1 MNRRVSNL
9 EQRRIVAR
17 TPKRPFPSA
26 AMDQPEPLT
35 SAQAA
40 EHAVALDNAQANSLV
55 NPWLFVPALYVMQ
68 AIPVTLVQEVS
79 SIAFKGMGVDN
90 EMITRVVSLLSLPWS
105 IKLLWGPLVDLNG
118 TKRGWMVATQTLL
131 ILSLGIA
138 ALTFLGGKA
147 AFYFTVSAFALTA
160 FFSATCDIATDG
172 YYLLALGKAEQ
183 AKFVGVQS
191 ACYRAGRLFCTGFL
205 VYLSGSISE
214 RLTGRM
220 DNGATI
226 AWTSVMLLA
235 TAVYGIGRVIVGWK
249 SPKPVADRVRVSSE
263 GDRERN
269 ILRTVAII
277 AFGLTTYFV
286 INSLTRF
293 TANFLADSLGSVPLL
308 GDLKKGWG
316 LTHDQIVVE
325 QIQLF
330 FCSVGAV
337 GTYFASRALV
347 RGTEMGTAFSTFV
360 RQKGFVAIL
369 LFMTFYR
376 FGEVMVVRMAP
387 LFLKDSVEKGGL
399 AMSDKELGL
408 ANGFAGVL
416 GIIAGGIVGGFFLS
430 RIGLKRGFWPVAIA
444 MHAPNLLYLWAA
456 IVRPDHL
463 WIYPIAFFDQFGYGF
478 GYAAYAVYLM
488 QVASRTPQYKTSHYA
503 IATALGATFIAIAG
517 ASSGIIQANFGYV
530 TFFFCVIFASLPGM
544 LTLLIIPHDEPAGT
558 PA

>member
-1 MNRRVSNL
+1 MEEIELIN
-9 EQRRIVAR
+9 
-17 TPKRPFPSA
+17 
-26 AMDQPEPLT
+26 QPPDAT
-35 SAQAA
+35 AISDSQP
-40 EHAVALDNAQANSLV
+40 NSPI

-90 EMITRVVSLLSLPWS
+90 AMITKVVSLLSLPWS
-105 IKLLWGPLVDLNG
+105 IKLLWGPLVDLSG
-118 TKRGWMVATQTLL
+118 TKRGWMVACQTLL
-131 ILSLGIA
+131 IVSLGVA

-147 AFYFTVSAFALTA
+147 GFYFTVSAFALTA

-172 YYLLALGKAEQ
+172 YYLLSLSKAEQ

-191 ACYRAGRLFCTGFL
+191 ACYRAGRLFCTGLL

-214 RLTGRM
+214 RLAGRM
-220 DNGATI
+220 DNGATV
-226 AWTSVMLLA
+226 AWTSAMLLA
-235 TAVYGIGRVIVGWK
+235 TAVYGIGRVMVGLK
-249 SPKPVADRVRVSSE
+249 APKVDADPVRTSTE
-263 GDRERN
+263 GDREKN
-269 ILRTVAII
+269 ILRTVSII

-293 TANFLADSLGSVPLL
+293 TANFLAQTLGSLPLL

-325 QIQLF
+325 QIQFF
-330 FCSVGAV
+330 FCLLGAI
-337 GTYFASRALV
+337 GTFFASRALV
-347 RGTEMGTAFSTFV
+347 RGTEMGNAFGTFV

-387 LFLKDSVEKGGL
+387 LFLKDAAEKGGL

-408 ANGFAGVL
+408 ANGVAGVL
-416 GIIAGGIVGGFFLS
+416 GIIAGGMVGGFFLS
-430 RIGLKRGFWPVAIA
+430 RIGLKRGVWPVAIA

-456 IVRPDHL
+456 AVKPDHL

-503 IATALGATFIAIAG
+503 IATALGATFIAVAG
-517 ASSGIIQANFGYV
+517 ASSGIIQSNFGYV
-530 TFFFCVIFASLPGM
+530 TFFVCVIFASIPGM
-544 LTLLIIPHDEPAGT
+544 LTLLIIPHDAPTAT
-558 PA
+558 A

>member
-1 MNRRVSNL
+1 M
-9 EQRRIVAR
+9 EQIELNVP
-17 TPKRPFPSA
+17 TETTPSA
-26 AMDQPEPLT
+26 DSQPESP
-35 SAQAA
+35 
-40 EHAVALDNAQANSLV
+40 V
-55 NPWLFVPALYVMQ
+55 NPWLFIPALYVMQ

-105 IKLLWGPLVDLNG
+105 IKLLWGPLVDLSG
-118 TKRGWMVATQTLL
+118 TKRGWMIATQTLL
-131 ILSLGIA
+131 IVSLGIG

-147 AFYFTVSAFALTA
+147 GFYFTVTAFALTA

-172 YYLLALGKAEQ
+172 YYLLALNKAQQ

-191 ACYRAGRLFCTGFL
+191 AFYRAGRLFCTGFL

-214 RLTGRM
+214 RLTGQM
-220 DNGATI
+220 DNGATV
-226 AWTSVMLLA
+226 AWTAVMLLA
-235 TAVYGIGRVIVGWK
+235 TAVYGGGRILVGLK
-249 SPKPVADRVRVSSE
+249 SPQSSMDPVRVSSE
-263 GDRERN
+263 GEREKN
-269 ILRTVAII
+269 ILRTLCVI
-277 AFGLTTYFV
+277 AFGLFTYFV
-286 INSLTRF
+286 INSITRLS
-293 TANFLADSLGSVPLL
+293 ANIAAESLRTLPLL

-316 LTHDQIVVE
+316 LTHDQIVIE

-330 FCSVGAV
+330 FCLLGST
-337 GTYFASRALV
+337 GTFFASKALV
-347 RGTEMGTAFSTFV
+347 KGTEMGAAFSTFV

-387 LFLKDSVEKGGL
+387 LFLKDAAEKGGL
-399 AMSDKELGL
+399 AMSDKEIGL
-408 ANGFAGVL
+408 ANGVAGVL
-416 GIIAGGIVGGFFLS
+416 GIIAGGMVGGFFLS

-456 IVRPDHL
+456 ATRPDHL

-488 QVASRTPQYKTSHYA
+488 QISSRTPQYKTSHYA

-517 ASSGIIQANFGYV
+517 ASSGIVQANFGYV
-530 TFFFCVIFASLPGM
+530 TFFVCVIFASIPGM
-544 LTLLIIPHDEPAGT
+544 LTLLIIPHDDPAT
-558 PA
+558 TTA